1 MGTRLSGGVSERIRT
16 RLEVGTMHAWGPGI
30 RNFKSHSAEQ
40 EMLGTQMSLVGG
52 GGVSVTYTTSEHSGE
67 VKRFLE
73 SQDME
78 SLTSRKF

>member
-1 MGTRLSGGVSERIRT
+1 MGTRLSGGVSERIGT
-16 RLEVGTMHAWGPGI
+16 RLEVGMMHAWGPGI
-30 RNFKSHSAEQ
+30 KNFKWRSAEQ

-52 GGVSVTYTTSEHSGE
+52 GGLFVTYTTSEHSGE

-78 SLTSRKF
+78 SPTS